1 MSRTASVVWSVIEII
16 GALFLMFIAA
26 VLIIV
31 GIEFATDVS
40 HNLDGDLGRGI
51 FSWLIAIAMT
61 FIAIVMY
68 RHSIRRLHSL
78 PMAWSVVEIILAG
91 FLLLCAGFVAFLGFG
106 IAIGARHAFAGDVR
120 MGMVFWLMA
129 LGMTIIAIVLFR
141 RSSRRVRSL
150 RELRLH
156 ESKLRSEMGTR

>member
-26 VLIIV
+26 FLIIV
-31 GIEFATDVS
+31 GIEFAIDVS

-68 RHSIRRLHSL
+68 RHSIRRLHWL

-91 FLLLCAGFVAFLGFG
+91 FRLFCAGFVAILGFG
-106 IAIGARHAFAGDVR
+106 IAVGARHAFAGDMR
-120 MGMVFWLMA
+120 IGMVFWLMA
-129 LGMTIIAIVLFR
+129 LAMTIIAIVLFR

-150 RELRLH
+150 RELRLY

>member
-1 MSRTASVVWSVIEII
+1 MR
-16 GALFLMFIAA
+16 ALFWLLVVFAAA
-26 VLIIV
+26 VALVI
-31 GIEFATDVS
+31 
-40 HNLDGDLGRGI
+40 LGRAGA
-51 FSWLIAIAMT
+51 SY
-61 FIAIVMY
+61 VMFVYPPY
-68 RHSIRRLHSL
+68 RVELSL
-78 PMAWSVVEIILAG
+78 LFFVAASLAG

-106 IAIGARHAFAGDVR
+106 IAGGARHAFAGDVR
-120 MGMVFWLMA
+120 IGLVFWLMA